1 MAIVNITNMEK
12 IIENMKEIDIKKINK
27 HIFKIEKFL
36 IKEVIEG
43 KEEVM
48 IDHRANKYKL
58 INFKIIDNK
67 KDNAEIINIKIY
79 KNNKK
84 QAIKSIILTLMPNNP
99 KLKIKNNQNNLYKNN
114 NQLN

>member
-1 MAIVNITNMEK
+1 MSGKIDKSRKELDIMAIVNITNMEK

-84 QAIKSIILTLMPNNP
+84 
-99 KLKIKNNQNNLYKNN
+99 
-114 NQLN
+114 